1 MRQKASLVR
10 YIRNSKVLYI
20 QPAALQKNK
29 VPSQKAKGSSA
40 AAAGRIVSLS
50 ARAAAAR
57 ASVGVTK
64 HLHSTFF
71 SSSSSSTFPR
81 RDWQLHLPFNTR
93 LHTIGEIPLYLVLN
107 NELRALGLNER
118 ETE

>member
-1 MRQKASLVR
+1 MRQKASLVL

-29 VPSQKAKGSSA
+29 VPSQKAKGSSS
-40 AAAGRIVSLS
+40 AAAGRIVS
-50 ARAAAAR
+50 
-57 ASVGVTK
+57 
-64 HLHSTFF
+64 HSLPELLRLGHPWALRNTYILPFF
-71 SSSSSSTFPR
+71 SSSSPTFPR